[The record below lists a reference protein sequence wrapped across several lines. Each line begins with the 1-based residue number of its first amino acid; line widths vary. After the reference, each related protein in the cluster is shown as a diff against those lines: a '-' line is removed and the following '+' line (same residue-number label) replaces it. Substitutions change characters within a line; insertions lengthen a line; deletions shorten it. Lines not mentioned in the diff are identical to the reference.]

1 MQEVLVPS
9 HLQEMYWEIYPT
21 FEDLPVTMT
30 VFGDLKV
37 SFKIS
42 FCNRT
47 LLCSSDQD
55 FGQAK
60 FTICWL
66 ETQYEELSRL
76 ANYIKQTVE
85 PVCFHL
91 TSFEMADLEKIEDGI
106 SFSQLSFESGVYQIW
121 DYLGGLVAEKQEQ
134 PREEAD
140 NMNINKKWEKR
151 IHKLL
156 YGKK

>member
-1 MQEVLVPS
+1 
-9 HLQEMYWEIYPT
+9 
-21 FEDLPVTMT
+21 MT

-42 FCNRT
+42 FNNRT
-47 LLCSSDQD
+47 ELCSGDQD
-55 FGQAK
+55 FGQAR
-60 FTICWL
+60 FTISWL
-66 ETQYEELSRL
+66 ETQYEELTRL

-91 TSFEMADLEKIEDGI
+91 TSFEMADLEKIEDKI

-134 PREEAD
+134 PKEEAD
-140 NMNINKKWEKR
+140 NMKKNNKWEKR

-156 YGKK
+156 YGK